1 METETTRVRFA
12 EPDEVDAAVAVW
24 RSSNEARMGCLLTPP
39 EVEAAVRRW
48 MAVPEAMLLVA
59 GRGDRIVGMTLGV
72 DGRADS
78 GTGAAIPG
86 LCHIS
91 LVFVAPDAW
100 GQGIGAQLLDAILAE
115 AKRRGYDR
123 VQLWTQETNLRARR
137 LYAGRQFGPTSDTE
151 VNPAGETVMRF
162 ERPL

>member
-1 METETTRVRFA
+1 METGTTQVRFST
-12 EPDEVDAAVAVW
+12 PDEVDAAVAVW
-24 RSSNEARMGCLLTPP
+24 RSSNEARTGGLPTPP
-39 EVEAAVRRW
+39 EVEETVRWW

-59 GRGDRIVGMTLGV
+59 ERGDRIVGMTLGV
-72 DGRADS
+72 DGRADR
-78 GTGAAIPG
+78 GAGAAIPE

-100 GQGIGAQLLDAILAE
+100 GQGIGSQLLDAILAE
-115 AKRRGYDR
+115 ARRRDYLR

-137 LYAGRQFGPTSDTE
+137 LYAGRQFRPTGDTE